1 MIIIN
6 DRISEINL
14 EIGKLTGELN
24 RYDSQIDYSTINL
37 TIYGEPQPEDEKKF
51 GGELLDSFLG
61 GIDAFISLV
70 KLLLNI
76 LATVLPFMVV
86 PGIAVGTYFF
96 VKKRKKKKL

>member
-37 TIYGEPQPEDEKKF
+37 TIYGEPQP
-51 GGELLDSFLG
+51 
-61 GIDAFISLV
+61 
-70 KLLLNI
+70 
-76 LATVLPFMVV
+76 
-86 PGIAVGTYFF
+86 
-96 VKKRKKKKL
+96 